1 MVKVETK
8 TIKLSKD
15 TYARLCAI
23 AGKLQAELKRPV
35 SLEEAMKYLV
45 NRHEKGSKITDL
57 AGSWDVTEEE
67 VAEIKASLVEAWKKW
82 KLPKL

>member
-1 MVKVETK
+1 METK

-45 NRHEKGSKITDL
+45 NRHEKGLKITDL

>member
-1 MVKVETK
+1 VVKVETK

-15 TYARLCAI
+15 TYDRLCAI

-45 NRHEKGSKITDL
+45 NRHEKGLKITDL